1 MEFCPTCGNM
11 LLFELPKM
19 EFSSRLCCPT
29 CPYVIQIEN
38 KVKIKRNQ
46 RLVRKPIDFIFT
58 DDDRKNLN
66 KTSGVS
72 CPDCDHGEAT
82 FTQVQ
87 TRSADEPMTVF
98 YTCTKC
104 KHTWTEN

>member
-66 KTSGVS
+66 KTSDGFHALIVIMGKLLS
-72 CPDCDHGEAT
+72 HKCRPG
-82 FTQVQ
+82 Q
-87 TRSADEPMTVF
+87 PM
-98 YTCTKC
+98 
-104 KHTWTEN
+104 NQ

>member
-66 KTSGVS
+66 KTSAGFV
-72 CPDCDHGEAT
+72 P
-82 FTQVQ
+82 
-87 TRSADEPMTVF
+87 
-98 YTCTKC
+98 
-104 KHTWTEN
+104 

>member
-66 KTSGVS
+66 KTSGFRALIVIMGKLLS
-72 CPDCDHGEAT
+72 HKCRPG
-82 FTQVQ
+82 Q
-87 TRSADEPMTVF
+87 PM
-98 YTCTKC
+98 
-104 KHTWTEN
+104 NQ